1 MSHDREHTSS
11 VDASRR
17 EVELRLAE
25 VRESIGREIG
35 LKPKTRNTLLALV
48 AASAG
53 FALAMGRRRKHR
65 QKRHKKKRR

>member
-1 MSHDREHTSS
+1 MSRDDTRRDAIE
-11 VDASRR
+11 ASRR

-35 LKPKTRNTLLALV
+35 LRPKAKHTVIALI

-53 FALAMGRRRKHR
+53 FALAMGGRRNRRR
-65 QKRHKKKRR
+65 RREKTRR

>member
-1 MSHDREHTSS
+1 MSRDDTRRDAIE
-11 VDASRR
+11 ASRR

-35 LKPKTRNTLLALV
+35 LRPKAKHTVIALI

-53 FALAMGRRRKHR
+53 FALAMGGRRNRRRR
-65 QKRHKKKRR
+65 RKKKRR

>member
-1 MSHDREHTSS
+1 MSRKDDPRPDAVE
-11 VDASRR
+11 ASRR

-35 LKPKTRNTLLALV
+35 LRPKAKHTLIALV

-53 FALAMGRRRKHR
+53 FALALGGRRRR
-65 QKRHKKKRR
+65 RKKKRS